1 MQDLIANLKERMKWR
16 KAPEVT
22 DVAYEIKRLKHDVL
36 DIALRLDDLE
46 KAHSSSNSL
55 DKSRI

>member
-1 MQDLIANLKERMKWR
+1 MQDLIATLKKRMKWR
-16 KAPEVT
+16 KSPKIT
-22 DVAYEIKRLKHDVL
+22 DVGCEISRLKHDVL

>member
-1 MQDLIANLKERMKWR
+1 MQDLIATLKERMKWR
-16 KAPEVT
+16 KAPEIT
-22 DVAYEIKRLKHDVL
+22 DVRYEISRLKHDVL

-46 KAHSSSNSL
+46 KAYSSSNSL

>member
-1 MQDLIANLKERMKWR
+1 MQDLIATLKERMKWR
-16 KAPEVT
+16 KATEIT
-22 DVAYEIKRLKHDVL
+22 DVKYEISRLKHDVL

-46 KAHSSSNSL
+46 RAYSSSNSF